1 MEKKFYTDNFERLLK
16 EKSDE
21 FRMYPSKR
29 VWHSIYNDLHP
40 GRKWPSIAMSM
51 MLVIALLLIGSL
63 NTNDNSIKTSIA
75 NASDAQNAASK
86 NKIASTQHS
95 PRNDNRNS
103 QQNNLAS
110 TGIPAVENGL
120 NAAQVSGSGNDG
132 NTTAADINS
141 GTGGTTLANSNDPA
155 TYLNE
160 RNTSQNNSQNNSG
173 RNNQAES
180 MDYYIKSNQ
189 LFADVN
195 GLNKQKDGRNTNAT
209 SSLKDGNTIKDENI
223 TGINAANLQN
233 TIATT
238 STSSVKTQDENKV
251 TVTDEKTAAK
261 ANLAVSN
268 KNPDPNDQKAW
279 MEDYAL
285 HNKAQRKKWKDR
297 VAMELYVTPSVGYR
311 NMSSNINNPAA
322 AQSYAAPSGSSNNRT
337 VSQKPSLNLEAGFDL
352 AYSVAKNLRV
362 KTGVQ
367 VNYTSYGINAD
378 QTNHPIATTLL
389 LNDPNT
395 GLPYLT
401 ARTSTLANSSGLQPV
416 TIHNT
421 TYQISVPVGLAVK
434 IAGNSKME
442 WHAGASIQPSF
453 VFGGMT
459 NFISSD
465 YSSYVSDASL
475 LRKWNMNAG
484 VESYLSYK
492 MKGFNLQV
500 GPQFRYQLFSTYT
513 KQYTNNENL
522 YNVGLKVGLV
532 KHF

>member
-1 MEKKFYTDNFERLLK
+1 MEKKIYTDNFERLLK

-63 NTNDNSIKTSIA
+63 NTNDNAVKTSVA
-75 NASDAQNAASK
+75 NVSDAQNVAGK
-86 NKIASTQHS
+86 NKIALTQHS
-95 PRNDNRNS
+95 PKNDSKNT

-110 TGIPAVENGL
+110 TGIPAVENGV
-120 NAAQVSGSGNDG
+120 NAAQAAGSGDDG
-132 NTTAADINS
+132 STASVDANS
-141 GTGGTTLANSNDPA
+141 GTEGTVLANSNDPA
-155 TYLNE
+155 TYLNGK
-160 RNTSQNNSQNNSG
+160 NFPQNIPG
-173 RNNQAES
+173 RDNQVES

-189 LFADVN
+189 LFTDIN
-195 GLNKQKDGRNTNAT
+195 GLNKQKDSRSANTT
-209 SSLKDGNTIKDENI
+209 SSLKDGNTIRDENI
-223 TGINAANLQN
+223 AGINAANLQN
-233 TIATT
+233 TISTT
-238 STSSVKTQDENKV
+238 SSSTVKIPDENKV
-251 TVTDEKTAAK
+251 VVTDEKTAAK
-261 ANLAVSN
+261 TTLAVSN
-268 KNPDPNDQKAW
+268 KNLDPNDQKAW

-285 HNKAQRKKWKDR
+285 HNKAERKKWKDR
-297 VAMELYVTPSVGYR
+297 VAMELYVTPSLGYR
-311 NMSSNINNPAA
+311 NLSNNINNQAA
-322 AQSYAAPSGSSNNRT
+322 AQGYAAPSGTSNNRT

-401 ARTSTLANSSGLQPV
+401 ARTSTLSNSSGLQPV

-522 YNVGLKVGLV
+522 YNVGIKVGLV

>member
-1 MEKKFYTDNFERLLK
+1 MEKKFYTDDFERLLK

-51 MLVIALLLIGSL
+51 ILVIALLLIGSL
-63 NTNDNSIKTSIA
+63 NTNDNSVKTSMTNVADAHIA
-75 NASDAQNAASK
+75 AHQNNNASTK
-86 NKIASTQHS
+86 
-95 PRNDNRNS
+95 RS
-103 QQNNLAS
+103 QQIDSRDQSQNDLATNGNSSAENDVNTSPGSSNSVMTQATDAIPGNES
-110 TGIPAVENGL
+110 TSLANS
-120 NAAQVSGSGNDG
+120 SGSGD
-132 NTTAADINS
+132 
-141 GTGGTTLANSNDPA
+141 
-155 TYLNE
+155 YLNDK
-160 RNTSQNNSQNNSG
+160 NASQNISGISNPVASMNS
-173 RNNQAES
+173 
-180 MDYYIKSNQ
+180 YIKSNQ
-189 LFADVN
+189 LFTDIN
-195 GLNKQKDGRNTNAT
+195 ELNKLTDRKNTNTTAASSILSKDRNTV
-209 SSLKDGNTIKDENI
+209 KDENI
-223 TGINAANLQN
+223 TGISAANLQN
-233 TIATT
+233 TSSPISTPTVKMQDGNKVVAAAENSTTKT
-238 STSSVKTQDENKV
+238 ST
-251 TVTDEKTAAK
+251 AAG
-261 ANLAVSN
+261 AN
-268 KNPDPNDQKAW
+268 KNLDPNDQKAW

-285 HNKAQRKKWKDR
+285 HNKSQRKKWKDR

-311 NMSSNINNPAA
+311 NLSSNIQNPPAA
-322 AQSYAAPSGSSNNRT
+322 QAYASSSNNSANRT
-337 VSQKPSLNLEAGFDL
+337 ISQKPSLNLEAGFDL

-367 VNYTSYGINAD
+367 LNYTSYGINAD
-378 QTNHPIATTLL
+378 QINHPIGTTLL

-395 GLPYLT
+395 GIPYLT
-401 ARTSTLANSSGLQPV
+401 SRTSTLSNSSGLQSV
-416 TIHNT
+416 TVHNT

-434 IAGNSKME
+434 LAGNKKME

-484 VESYLSYK
+484 VETYVNYK

-513 KQYTNNENL
+513 KQYTVNENL
-522 YNVGLKVGLV
+522 YNVGFKIGLLKN
-532 KHF
+532 F